1 MALTMYRLSVPTFV
15 HGFGVLGKLL
25 DKAEAHANETGL
37 SLDDLVN
44 ARLTADMLPLSGQVQ
59 RASDTSKGTIARL
72 TDLQVPSFPDE
83 EKTFSDLR
91 ERIAKTVAFL
101 ETVRLADLDGSET
114 REVTLNFTKL
124 KMTLSGEDYLLKFV
138 LPNFYFHLTTAYDIL
153 RHKGVPVGKA
163 DFISLS

>member
-15 HGFGVLGKLL
+15 HGFGVLGRLF
-25 DKAEAHANETGL
+25 DKAEAHAAETGL
-37 SLDDLVN
+37 SLDELVN

-72 TDLQVPSFPDE
+72 TDLPVPSFPDE
-83 EKTFSDLR
+83 EKTFAELR

-101 ETVRLADLDGSET
+101 ETVRPADVDGSES

-163 DFISLS
+163 DFISLN